1 VDHLQLR
8 SENADLRE
16 LTIRLQ
22 QQISSLLEDRRALK
36 GVLTALESAAGLKA
50 KLALTEAELEA
61 ANSILAL
68 HRQKEVALVAE
79 LTTANQTVAQAAQE
93 RERAETRSA
102 IARTALSELCGY
114 FRFVDRPELVSLG
127 PFVVGRRPDS
137 YALPAELAPL
147 RDYSMRRFPGAS
159 RALPVLSEDI
169 SSSPYREYSIPF
181 EFGDSTIISLGLRPA
196 VPDLAGIVGVELVSA
211 NSEIVAH
218 RVLPL
223 AETHASGLVE
233 FSLPEP
239 LPAFGKPWALRI
251 FVRDTT
257 FPVQVYEIMGGQLL
271 PGRFWRLPLLKIG

>member
-1 VDHLQLR
+1 
-8 SENADLRE
+8 
-16 LTIRLQ
+16 
-22 QQISSLLEDRRALK
+22 
-36 GVLTALESAAGLKA
+36 
-50 KLALTEAELEA
+50 
-61 ANSILAL
+61 
-68 HRQKEVALVAE
+68 
-79 LTTANQTVAQAAQE
+79 
-93 RERAETRSA
+93 
-102 IARTALSELCGY
+102 
-114 FRFVDRPELVSLG
+114 
-127 PFVVGRRPDS
+127 
-137 YALPAELAPL
+137 
-147 RDYSMRRFPGAS
+147 MRRFPGAS